1 MNRSIQKVETIF
13 LDVPK
18 EKFRNSPSRSAFAFL
33 AVITLLLITASAKAA
48 CGDMA
53 GLGSRSP
60 IKLPMLNLPQDN
72 TFPPAAGGNDSIVG
86 LWHVIY
92 TANGSLFNESLD
104 MWHSDGTEF
113 ENVHLSPAGGNIC
126 LGVWKPV
133 GPRTVRL
140 HHIGW
145 LFNPLDPTG
154 NATNTFTMDE
164 TNTVAPNGATYTGTF
179 TFKVYDL
186 NGNYVP
192 NSEVDGTIA
201 ATRFTVN

>member
-1 MNRSIQKVETIF
+1 MKTTKTSHRT
-13 LDVPK
+13 
-18 EKFRNSPSRSAFAFL
+18 FA
-33 AVITLLLITASAKAA
+33 ITLGALALALLFVPSAQAS
-48 CGDMA
+48 CGGPA
-53 GLGSRSP
+53 GINSTSP
-60 IKLPMLNLPQDN
+60 IKLPMLNMAQENNLSPSS
-72 TFPPAAGGNDSIVG
+72 AANDSIVG

-92 TANGSLFNESLD
+92 TANGALFNESLD
-104 MWHSDGTEF
+104 LWHSDGTEF

-126 LGVWKPV
+126 MGVWKQV
-133 GPRTVRL
+133 APRTVHL

-154 NATNTFTMDE
+154 NATSTFTFDE
-164 TNTVAPNGATYTGTF
+164 TNIVGPNGATYTGKF

-201 ATRFTVN
+201 ATRYTVN